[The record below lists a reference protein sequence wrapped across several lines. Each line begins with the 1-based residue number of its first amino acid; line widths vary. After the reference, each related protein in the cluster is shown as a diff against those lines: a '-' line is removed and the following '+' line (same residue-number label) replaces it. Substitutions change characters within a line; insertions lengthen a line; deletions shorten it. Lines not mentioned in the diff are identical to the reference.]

1 MKCKICGAEI
11 INKEL
16 KEKVIFEFGSLYRFR
31 KIIYKQEIAY
41 CPSCKHEYI
50 EPKFYNNKKQ
60 ALKELRKTPWI
71 ERSVYE

>member
-16 KEKVIFEFGSLYRFR
+16 KEKIIFEFGSLYRFR
-31 KIIYKQEIAY
+31 KTTYKQEVAF
-41 CPSCKHEYI
+41 CPFCKYEYI
-50 EPKFYNNKKQ
+50 EQKFYNNKKQ